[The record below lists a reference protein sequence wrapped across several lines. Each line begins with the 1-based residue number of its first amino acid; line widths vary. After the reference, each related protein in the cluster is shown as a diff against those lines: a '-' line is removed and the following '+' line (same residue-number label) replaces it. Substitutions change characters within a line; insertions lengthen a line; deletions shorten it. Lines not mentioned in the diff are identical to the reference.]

1 MFGRLAHG
9 ARRGHAYLPRRVSEM
24 QAKHRWA
31 ATDPG
36 RRFDDLCKLVHD
48 PPTLLLSSESRR

>member
-1 MFGRLAHG
+1 M
-9 ARRGHAYLPRRVSEM
+9 E
-24 QAKHRWA
+24 AKHRWA